1 VKKKKNDDGI
11 SDALA
16 GALVC
21 LAATGDVITQI
32 TPVQRRIIVALC
44 EIANMP
50 RSASD
55 GLRLRKLAR
64 NAGPRH
70 VEAWMLTT
78 NRDIMGLDPK
88 AFLHEMLVAL
98 YCIEEKGEAES
109 EALAERR
116 GVPQI
121 GVGGDA

>member
-1 VKKKKNDDGI
+1 M
-11 SDALA
+11 S
-16 GALVC
+16 
-21 LAATGDVITQI
+21 DVITQI
-32 TPVQRRIIVALC
+32 TPVQRRIISALC
-44 EIANMP
+44 DVAHLLPKEAKD
-50 RSASD
+50 SK
-55 GLRLRKLAR
+55 RLRKLAR

-121 GVGGDA
+121 GVGGTA